1 MLEDGKA
8 VQGNKA
14 GRLPG
19 PAWAGSRVSIFN
31 QEDLTR
37 DTTCKTK
44 GRKRASL
51 TDTKERVGTS
61 REKYSKED
69 LRSHKDRME
78 SLEKRKPGAGRRP
91 EGTEWAWRGELE
103 PLEGF

>member
-1 MLEDGKA
+1 MVRLYREIK
-8 VQGNKA
+8 QGDCQGQPGQGA
-14 GRLPG
+14 GFLFSTRKTSPGTQLSRLK
-19 PAWAGSRVSIFN
+19 
-31 QEDLTR
+31 EE
-37 DTTCKTK
+37 
-44 GRKRASL
+44 RASL
-51 TDTKERVGTS
+51 TDTKIERVGTS

-91 EGTEWAWRGELE
+91 EGTEWAWRGELQ